1 MTKLGAEMRDF
12 LNESDL
18 TERRTFVKSFVK
30 EIVVMPGD
38 ALLRYTVPMPD
49 NSSIPGRDAEEVALP
64 GSVLSTIHDG
74 GHGWTRTN
82 DLSLIRTALEPPELQ
97 AYISLNYQT
106 CSSSTIPSHLLSR
119 AIRLSLR
126 GAQPL
131 MVSLSNH
138 VAIPLHITPKNPVHP
153 VHPCKNPPPAHPEPV
168 EGSS

>member
-1 MTKLGAEMRDF
+1 MRVMTKLGAEMRDF

-18 TERRTFVKSFVK
+18 TERRTFIK

-49 NSSIPGRDAEEVALP
+49 NSLITGKDAEEVALP

-74 GHGWTRTN
+74 GHGRTRTN

-97 AYISLNYQT
+97 AHISLNYQT
-106 CSSSTIPSHLLSR
+106 CSSNTIPSHLLSR

-153 VHPCKNPPPAHPEPV
+153 IHRCKNPPPAHPEPV